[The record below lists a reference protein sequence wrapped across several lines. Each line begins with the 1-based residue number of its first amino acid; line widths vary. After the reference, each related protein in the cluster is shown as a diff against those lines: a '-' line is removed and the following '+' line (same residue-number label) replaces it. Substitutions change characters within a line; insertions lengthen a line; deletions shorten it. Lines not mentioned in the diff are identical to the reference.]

1 MSKKTINSIL
11 TGFIIVLVVA
21 IVILT
26 IKIAVRKPVTEV
38 EEGTAVQTA
47 ISENIAAAE
56 SAAVSENEVEE
67 EEEVLP
73 AVLVVFPDT
82 TSNINVR
89 SGPGVDYER
98 VGAAYA
104 NTSYEVVQV
113 LENGWT
119 KVIYEG
125 YEAYMSSELLIF
137 QMQTEI
143 GDGTYTY
150 ALPTEKDIPYEP
162 GASSVLIK

>member
-1 MSKKTINSIL
+1 MNKKTINAIL
-11 TGFIIVLVVA
+11 TAIMIVLVVA
-21 IVILT
+21 IIVLC

-38 EEGTAVQTA
+38 EESQAVQAA

-56 SAAVSENEVEE
+56 SSASENVVEE
-67 EEEVLP
+67 EEIVLP

-89 SGPGVDYER
+89 NGPGVDYER

-104 NTSYEVVQV
+104 NTPYEVVQV

-150 ALPTEKDIPYEP
+150 AEPTEKDIPYEP
-162 GASSVLIK
+162 GASSVLTR